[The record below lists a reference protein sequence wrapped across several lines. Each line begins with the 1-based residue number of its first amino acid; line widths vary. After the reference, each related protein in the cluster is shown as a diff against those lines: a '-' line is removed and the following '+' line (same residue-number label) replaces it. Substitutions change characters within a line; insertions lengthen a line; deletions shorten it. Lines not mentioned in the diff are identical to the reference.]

1 VKSRLLAYREPSRKH
16 PPAEEEP
23 SFEPGSQ
30 PSSGRLPKGSV
41 KSPRRRS
48 VERQRTRQGRKSGSE
63 ESFGAPSDG
72 GEVNQTKGGHVSGR
86 GRAKARE
93 GERKGPGGLGF
104 GTREAWGAGSET
116 ESESRSLGSQNRKPT
131 RGGEKERGV
140 GGKKKGQQ
148 RRDVGWIEQTDG
160 IERRASGGIEQMGS
174 GEAARPDCGNE
185 VGGGLS
191 SAGEML
197 ERMYKNLQS
206 DRGVEFSGLFPR
218 RGGGGESVIP
228 RLRANAVVFADQ
240 VKFISLRW
248 RPKSFRSA

>member
-1 VKSRLLAYREPSRKH
+1 MKSRLLAYREPSRKQ
-16 PPAEEEP
+16 PPVEEEP

-48 VERQRTRQGRKSGSE
+48 VERQRTRHGRKSGSE

-86 GRAKARE
+86 GRPKARE
-93 GERKGPGGLGF
+93 GERKGRGVLGF
-104 GTREAWGAGSET
+104 GPREAWGAGSET

-131 RGGEKERGV
+131 RGGEKERGG

-148 RRDVGWIEQTDG
+148 RRDVGRIEQTDG
-160 IERRASGGIEQMGS
+160 FGRRASGGIEQMGS
-174 GEAARPDCGNE
+174 GEVARRDSGNQ
-185 VGGGLS
+185 VGGALS
-191 SAGEML
+191 SAGELL
-197 ERMYKNLQS
+197 ERMYQKLQS

-218 RGGGGESVIP
+218 RGGGEESVIP
-228 RLRANAVVFADQ
+228 RLRVDAVVFADQ
-240 VKFISLRW
+240 VWILFLR
-248 RPKSFRSA
+248 